1 MKTRTYIQTKT
12 AVNPPTGNQD
22 KTHEEIEKDLNLKI
36 MRVTTEIKDHYPELV
51 KFLEEMP
58 VTIPDEQNMEITLKN
73 LKSYYDSL
81 TSVLNSYIT
90 EQS

>member
-1 MKTRTYIQTKT
+1 MKNLTDKQLRTKE
-12 AVNPPTGNQD
+12 
-22 KTHEEIEKDLNLKI
+22 HEDLERDLNLKI
-36 MRVTTEIKDHYPELV
+36 MQVTTEIKEHYPELI

-58 VTIPDEQNMEITLKN
+58 VTVPDEKDMEITLKN

-81 TSVLNSYIT
+81 NSILNSYLT

>member
-1 MKTRTYIQTKT
+1 ME
-12 AVNPPTGNQD
+12 NQND
-22 KTHEEIEKDLNLKI
+22 KQLKRKDHEDLERDLNLKI
-36 MRVTTEIKDHYPELV
+36 MQVTTEIKENYPELM

-81 TSVLNSYIT
+81 NSLLNDYVS